1 MQHAAELD
9 DVVTAEM
16 TEGARLLDSE
26 LTRRKWSQTTL
37 SEHLGVSKGHV
48 SRWLSGARRP
58 SLRWAVELEKVLGI
72 PHQAWLLKAETLATG
87 R

>member
-16 TEGARLLDSE
+16 TEGA
-26 LTRRKWSQTTL
+26 QTTL